1 MSDQSIFQLES
12 EIEALKHKRGT
23 LTVPIS
29 PIIPFVALAAG
40 VILTALGHSS
50 LGYPIAALGF
60 FGMLVIIFMKNSMEK
75 WVQKIEEQ
83 IISAAI
89 ELEELQ
95 KG

>member
-1 MSDQSIFQLES
+1 M
-12 EIEALKHKRGT
+12 
-23 LTVPIS
+23 TVPIS
-29 PIIPFVALAAG
+29 PIRPSVALAAG
-40 VILTALGHSS
+40 EILTALGQSS

-75 WVQKIEEQ
+75 RVQMIEEQ